1 MAIEIGPIRKPFIY
15 LEGTPIYNTDYDATD
30 ITGQVPFAGR
40 VDHAKEKPATS
51 TLTIG
56 GVTAYNQEDILTF
69 NGNVRI
75 VIDTNVGNE
84 ILTKPQYQTK
94 LVDQRDQETIFEGS
108 NDDTSGLLS
117 NKYAETWFTINGKD
131 PVRTK
136 GYLYKYLDTSDQAV
150 KNDEG
155 LPNDWSG
162 LGFLLGTAQTGSDLI
177 TLKAVT
183 YYQGKK
189 SRIAIAKFKIAR
201 PTKGT
206 ASLEVGNGVPIA
218 K

>member
-1 MAIEIGPIRKPFIY
+1 MAIEIGHIRKPFIY
-15 LEGTPIYNTDYDATD
+15 LEGQAIHNTDYDATD
-30 ITGQVPFAGR
+30 ITGQDPFASR
-40 VDHAKEKPATS
+40 VDHAKDDVVTS
-51 TLTIG
+51 STTIG
-56 GVTAYNQEDILTF
+56 GVTLFNQENILTF
-69 NGNVRI
+69 NENVRV

-84 ILTKPQYQTK
+84 ILTKPTYQTQ

-108 NDDTSGLLS
+108 NDDTSGLLA

-131 PVRTK
+131 PVRGK
-136 GYLYKYLDTSDQAV
+136 AYLYKYLSAKDQAV

-177 TLKAVT
+177 TLKAAT

-201 PTKGT
+201 QQYSK
-206 ASLEVGNGVPIA
+206 EVANGVPIA